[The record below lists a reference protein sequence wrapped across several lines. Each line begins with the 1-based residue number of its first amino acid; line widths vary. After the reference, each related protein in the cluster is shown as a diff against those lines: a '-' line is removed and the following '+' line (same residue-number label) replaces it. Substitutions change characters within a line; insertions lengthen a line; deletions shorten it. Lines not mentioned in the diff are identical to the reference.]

1 MSIGF
6 VNEQPFA
13 FDRPAEH
20 GLGPRTLGE
29 GTVARQEAMEQAV
42 DQIRDEVLRHC
53 DPGEFLARRGGPA
66 RAATEAPHES

>member
-6 VNEQPFA
+6 VGDEHAFE
-13 FDRPAEH
+13 FDRPAAH

-42 DQIRDEVLRHC
+42 DQIRDEILRHC
-53 DPGEFLARRGGPA
+53 DPGEFMARRGEATPA
-66 RAATEAPHES
+66 AANTP

>member
-6 VNEQPFA
+6 VNERPFE
-13 FDRPAEH
+13 FDRPAAH

-53 DPGEFLARRGGPA
+53 DPGEFTARRGEPA
-66 RAATEAPHES
+66 RAASDTSEG